1 MIINFIKKNISV
13 FNILAFLFFLFIIF
27 INPEGKVGGC
37 GKGFIFLGKIIF
49 GFLALGLIAF
59 DLVLKA
65 IIKSRSKL
73 NVIELIIFLLST
85 LLIFI

>member
-13 FNILAFLFFLFIIF
+13 FNLLAFLFFLFIIF
-27 INPEGKVGGC
+27 INPERKVAAC
-37 GKGFIFLGKIIF
+37 GQGFIFLRKIFF

-73 NVIELIIFLLST
+73 NVVELIIFLLFT